1 MINVEARAHGRAAI
15 AANQAFLLRTLPW
28 AAVRTPAGAGTS
40 NFRPLLGRAQR
51 VEDYL
56 PPVWPSGPV
65 PKQLHLELAV
75 DDLDAAEATALAL
88 SVRKAEE
95 QPAPNR

>member
-1 MINVEARAHGRAAI
+1 MPVWRLCPSTRQTPLG
-15 AANQAFLLRTLPW
+15 LLRSTVNCYIDVFYQTEDFVALK
-28 AAVRTPAGAGTS
+28 GAGV
-40 NFRPLLGRAQR
+40 LLTVQR

-88 SVRKAEE
+88 GVRKAEE